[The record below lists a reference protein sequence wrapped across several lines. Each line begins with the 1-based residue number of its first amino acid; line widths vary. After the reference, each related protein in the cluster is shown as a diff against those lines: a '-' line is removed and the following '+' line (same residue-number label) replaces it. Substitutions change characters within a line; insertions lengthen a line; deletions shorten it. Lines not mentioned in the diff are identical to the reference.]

1 MDAQYA
7 IRNNSAATRV
17 VLYLL
22 HAYAGDVAMRAE
34 EVTPVLKPSTSSTT
48 GGRGPAPKLAAAF
61 RVAVDQTGQAR
72 SATQ

>member
-34 EVTPVLKPSTSSTT
+34 EVTPVLKAVYFLNDW
-48 GGRGPAPKLAAAF
+48 GRGTALKLAAAF
-61 RVAVDQTGQAR
+61 RVAVDQTGQTR
-72 SATQ
+72 SAKQ